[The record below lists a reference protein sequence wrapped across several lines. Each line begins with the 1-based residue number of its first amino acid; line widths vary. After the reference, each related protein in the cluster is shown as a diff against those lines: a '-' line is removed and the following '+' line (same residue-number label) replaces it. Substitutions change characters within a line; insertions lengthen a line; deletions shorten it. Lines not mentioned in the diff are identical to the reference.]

1 MTNKDTYI
9 QLFKLL
15 GFSFVI
21 FEKAETILE
30 DNFMKKYVSENNEK
44 KYQFCRVSVV
54 PTDVNLNILR
64 ETFSIK
70 TTIVNIQRLGIY
82 EYQITDKTTDTSLTL
97 RIAPSS
103 ILFNSSFENYRNEL
117 MQEGFS
123 SIVTTKKSLFPET
136 AFSAAIII
144 SSNLSSSYSFST
156 ITSYEE
162 LYNFI
167 YEPNSFTRTIFNTKE
182 IDIKNLLPEHYNPE
196 NNKIYDFIEKFN
208 PKKLE
213 DIADIIYGR
222 GPGRWETNEN
232 DGIPVISIGS
242 IKNGEI
248 VKCTKFVNTDIANN
262 YSKLLLE
269 EGDILVSR
277 IYGQNKICVVKE
289 SDLPAIASGFL
300 IIVRPLKV
308 ATINIY
314 EYLSSS
320 AGQSIFQKQLS
331 DISTG
336 SCIKN
341 IPISAF
347 RNLQIP
353 SVNKTNISN
362 FEWKY
367 KSSFEEIK
375 SIANKALNKLSESVL
390 EETIIQ
396 NLLSAGWEKKDIS
409 KTEKLKFNDGFIIPD
424 ITLKD
429 NGKIL
434 AFIEVK
440 LYASDSNK
448 KIEQIK
454 AIQKQYD
461 VLAIISLGTYFEVYR
476 KAADQFIVFKFG
488 NAPTKK
494 DLIKILQEEK

>member
-1 MTNKDTYI
+1 MTNKETYI

-30 DNFMKKYVSENNEK
+30 DNFIEHYLSETKDRYPHLMRIPVLPE
-44 KYQFCRVSVV
+44 
-54 PTDVNLNILR
+54 DVNLKI
-64 ETFSIK
+64 IK
-70 TTIVNIQRLGIY
+70 ESFAINTTIVNIQRLSIY
-82 EYQITDKTTDTSLTL
+82 EYQIEDKINNDNLTIK
-97 RIAPSS
+97 IAPSS
-103 ILFNSSFENYRNEL
+103 ILFNSSFENYRVEL
-117 MQEGFS
+117 TRKGFS
-123 SIVTTKKSLFPET
+123 SVVTTKKSLFPET
-136 AFSAAIII
+136 AVSTAIII
-144 SSNLSSSYSFST
+144 STNLRTSYSFST
-156 ITSYEE
+156 ITSYED

-167 YEPNSFTRTIFNTKE
+167 YKQNSFTRTVFNTKE

-208 PKKLE
+208 PQKLD
-213 DIADIIYGR
+213 DIADIIYGS
-222 GPGRWETNEN
+222 GPRRWETNEN
-232 DGIPVISIGS
+232 EGIPVISIGS
-242 IKNGEI
+242 IQNGEI
-248 VKCTKFVNTDIANN
+248 VKCTKFVNTDVANR

-353 SVNKTNISN
+353 SVDKTNISN

-367 KSSFEEIK
+367 KSSFDEIK
-375 SIANKALNKLSESVL
+375 TIANKALNTLSESTL

-396 NLLSAGWEKKDIS
+396 NLLNVGWNKNDIS
-409 KTEKLKFNDGFIIPD
+409 KQERLKFNKGFLIPD

-429 NGKIL
+429 KGKVL

-440 LYASDSNK
+440 LYDSNRSR

-461 VLAIISLGTYFEVYR
+461 ALAIISLGSYFEVY
-476 KAADQFIVFKFG
+476 KKVADQFVVYKFG
-488 NAPTKK
+488 SAPTKK
-494 DLIKILQEEK
+494 DLIKILQEEN